1 MNSNRLITIKVI
13 ISFNDLS
20 LTSFTSLKNLRWNFE
35 KHVIQIPKYRN
46 KSRFFV
52 TTEKELEQL
61 VEAATHISGYIQ
73 KTSGNYIRTVN
84 AGKIIGFDVTTN
96 STTTIYTVVTNPKT
110 NELISIFPGL
120 PK

>member
-1 MNSNRLITIKVI
+1 M
-13 ISFNDLS
+13 
-20 LTSFTSLKNLRWNFE
+20 
-35 KHVIQIPKYRN
+35 
-46 KSRFFV
+46 
-52 TTEKELEQL
+52 EQL

-84 AGKIIGFDVTTN
+84 AGKIISFDVTTN
-96 STTTIYTVVTNPKT
+96 STTTIYTVVTNSKT

>member
-1 MNSNRLITIKVI
+1 MVCKSPHLEHIQYTVYQTIVRK
-13 ISFNDLS
+13 L
-20 LTSFTSLKNLRWNFE
+20 LK
-35 KHVIQIPKYRN
+35 K
-46 KSRFFV
+46 
-52 TTEKELEQL
+52 EKELEQL

-96 STTTIYTVVTNPKT
+96 STTTIYTVVTNSKT